1 MLCFSAF
8 VTCVKLR
15 ESYVSFRML
24 IKLPVAPHCN
34 IFSVFFKLFSF
45 LFYWILTLY
54 SFLLVFIAILVFID
68 FVVVFVF
75 IFIFSAII
83 LFLKEEIYLV
93 CCIYL

>member
-54 SFLLVFIAILVFID
+54 SFLLVFIAILVFYWFCNCIR
-68 FVVVFVF
+68 FFY
-75 IFIFSAII
+75 FSAII

>member
-54 SFLLVFIAILVFID
+54 SFLLVFIAILVFIG
-68 FVVVFVF
+68 FVIVFVF
-75 IFIFSAII
+75 FLFFQ
-83 LFLKEEIYLV
+83 LLFCFLKRKYT
-93 CCIYL
+93 

>member
-34 IFSVFFKLFSF
+34 IFSVFFQVVFIS
-45 LFYWILTLY
+45 FYWVFALY
-54 SFLLVFIAILVFID
+54 SFLLVFIVILVFID

-75 IFIFSAII
+75 IFIFFFFFQ
-83 LFLKEEIYLV
+83 LLFCFLKRKYT
-93 CCIYL
+93 

>member
-75 IFIFSAII
+75 FFIFQ
-83 LFLKEEIYLV
+83 LLFCFLKRKYT
-93 CCIYL
+93 

>member
-54 SFLLVFIAILVFID
+54 SFLLVFIAILVFIG
-68 FVVVFVF
+68 FVIVFVF
-75 IFIFSAII
+75 FLFFFQ
-83 LFLKEEIYLV
+83 LLFCFLKRKYT
-93 CCIYL
+93 